1 MPTTYYYVDNVP
13 INTFYTGTTIL
24 PGTPLPKE
32 KGQAVLFIHGAGGNG
47 HVWVEVMER
56 LSHDHSPV
64 AIDLPA
70 HGRSGGL
77 LAAASIEEYC
87 RIVDKFI
94 EVTQF
99 KPCVLV
105 GHSMGGAIA
114 QVYALTYPDKLAGI
128 VLSSTGA
135 RLRVLPETLELWK
148 QASMGRAVNVYTRT
162 AYSEKTSMDI
172 VRRGW
177 MEQRKTDP
185 RVRYGDY
192 QVCDRFDLMQEIR
205 GIKVP
210 TLVLGGAD
218 DVVTPPKYAEYLQ
231 ANIPGAR
238 LEILPDAGHVTYFE
252 QPEAMAKALLSFLSG
267 LAVQG
272 GR

>member
-1 MPTTYYYVDNVP
+1 MPTAYYYVDGVP
-13 INTFYTGTTIL
+13 INTFYTGRTML
-24 PGTPLPKE
+24 PGTPLPKD

-47 HVWVEVMER
+47 HAWVNILNR
-56 LSHDHSPV
+56 LSGDHSPV

-77 LAAASIEEYC
+77 VAATSVEAYC
-87 RIVDKFI
+87 DIVDKFI

-114 QVYALTYPDKLAGI
+114 LTYALKSPGKLTGI

-135 RLRVLPETLELWK
+135 RLRVLPDTLDMWK
-148 QASMGRAVNVYTRT
+148 QASMGRAVNAYTRT

-172 VRRGW
+172 VRQGW

-185 RVRYGDY
+185 RVRHGDF
-192 QVCDRFDLMQEIR
+192 QVCDRFDLMQQ
-205 GIKVP
+205 IKDIAVP
-210 TLVLGGAD
+210 TLVLCGTD
-218 DVVTPPKYAEYLQ
+218 DVVTPPKYAQYLQ

-238 LEILPDAGHVTYFE
+238 LVMLPDAGHAAYAE
-252 QPEAMAKALLSFLSG
+252 QPEAMAKALAAFLTD
-267 LAVQG
+267 L
-272 GR
+272 

>member
-1 MPTTYYYVDNVP
+1 MPTTFYYVDGVP

-47 HVWVEVMER
+47 HAWIDLLDR

-77 LAAASIEEYC
+77 LAANSVEEYC
-87 RIVDKFI
+87 DIVDKFI
-94 EVTQF
+94 EVTEF

-114 QVYALTYPDKLAGI
+114 QMYALKHPDTLAGL

-135 RLRVLPETLELWK
+135 RLRVLPETLELW
-148 QASMGRAVNVYTRT
+148 QHASMGRPVNAYSRA

-172 VRRGW
+172 VRKGW

-185 RVRYGDY
+185 RVRHGDY
-192 QVCDRFDLMQEIR
+192 VVCDHFDLMAQIKEI
-205 GIKVP
+205 KPP
-210 TLVLGGAD
+210 TLVLCGSD
-218 DVVTPPKYAEYLQ
+218 DVVTPPKYAEFMR
-231 ANIPGAR
+231 ANIPGAQ
-238 LEILPDAGHVTYFE
+238 LEMIPDAGHAVYFE
-252 QPEAMAKALLSFLSG
+252 QPEAMARALMTYLSG
-267 LAVQG
+267 L
-272 GR
+272 

>member
-1 MPTTYYYVDNVP
+1 MPTTYYYVDGVA
-13 INTFYTGTTIL
+13 IHTYYTGTTIL

-32 KGQAVLFIHGAGGNG
+32 KGQAVLFVHGAGGNG
-47 HVWVEVMER
+47 HVWVEIMAQ
-56 LSHDHSPV
+56 LATAHSPV

-77 LAAASIEEYC
+77 LAAESIEAYC
-87 RIVDKFI
+87 DIVDKFI

-99 KPCVLV
+99 KPFVFV

-114 QVYALTYPDKLAGI
+114 QVYALRHPEKLRGL

-135 RLRVLPETLELWK
+135 RLRVLPETLALWK
-148 QASMGRAVNVYTRT
+148 DAAMGRPVNVYTRV
-162 AYSEKTSMDI
+162 AYSDKTPMEV

-185 RVRYGDY
+185 RVRLGDLLA
-192 QVCDRFDLMQEIR
+192 CDRFDYMEAIKAIR
-205 GIKVP
+205 VP
-210 TLVLGGAD
+210 TLVLCGTD

-231 ANIPGAR
+231 RQIPGAQ
-238 LEILPDAGHVTYFE
+238 LVMIPDAGHITYLE
-252 QPEAMAKALLSFLSG
+252 QPQAVTKAIADFLAQ
-267 LAVQG
+267 LAA
-272 GR
+272 